1 MSPYEK
7 LTKKKPD
14 YGFLKTFG
22 CRCYV
27 STLPKDRN
35 KFTARATSSVFI
47 GYPSGY
53 KGYKVLDLE
62 TRSVSISRNVIFH
75 ETDFPF
81 LHTTHDSFPDNIFSK
96 TILPVSIPVALDP
109 VTSLHIP
116 SVPSSHA
123 SQSAHASS
131 RNSNVSSS
139 AVIPEPDRVV
149 ADMARPKRT
158 GKAPSY
164 LADYHCSLLHS
175 SHHFASQISLTS
187 MSYPIS
193 SVLSYSKL
201 KSSFRNATLSFSL
214 ETAPTSFKQAIK
226 SDIWKEA
233 MNVEFNGMEI
243 NDTYKVVTLPP
254 GKNVVG
260 CKWLYTIKYNAD
272 GSVERP
278 KARLVAKGNTQQE
291 GVDFTDTFSPVA
303 KMTSVKLLLALAAS
317 NGWSLS
323 QMDVTNAFLH
333 STLEE

>member
-1 MSPYEK
+1 M
-7 LTKKKPD
+7 
-14 YGFLKTFG
+14 
-22 CRCYV
+22 
-27 STLPKDRN
+27 PKDRN

-62 TRSVSISRNVIFH
+62 SRSVSISRNFIFH

-81 LHTTHDSFPDNIFSK
+81 IHTPQDLFPDKIFSK
-96 TILPVSIPVALDP
+96 TILPVPIHVALDP
-109 VTSLHIP
+109 VTSLHMP
-116 SVPSSHA
+116 DVPASRS
-123 SQSAHASS
+123 SQSDHASS
-131 RNSNVSSS
+131 INPNVPRSSVTS
-139 AVIPEPDRVV
+139 ETDQVD

-164 LADYHCSLLHS
+164 LADYHCSLLQS

-187 MSYPIS
+187 ISYPIS
-193 SVLSYSKL
+193 SVLSYSIL
-201 KSSFRNATLSFSL
+201 NSSFRNATLSFSL

-233 MNVEFNGMEI
+233 MNVEFHGMEI

-254 GKNVVG
+254 DKNVVG

-278 KARLVAKGNTQQE
+278 KAGLVAKSNTQQE

-333 STLEE
+333 STLDEEIYNESSFGLYSSSWCSFAS